1 MSYVANY
8 ESLKRPYICKVLTA
22 SSGEEFHV
30 ALNFS
35 NDSEREEMSAELI
48 YEHLENCITYIEDK
62 AKTMSIIALN
72 EPIGTELWPA
82 KGWGELE
89 WANNEIN
96 LWFNYIYYKEEG
108 SLPQSDPINL
118 DIQIGTGESSD
129 DHTHE
134 GTEDHTHDPATG
146 DEIPNA

>member
-72 EPIGTELWPA
+72 EPVGTEQWPA

-96 LWFNYIYYKEEG
+96 LWFNYIYYKAEG
-108 SLPQSDPINL
+108 SLPQSDPINM

-134 GTEDHTHDPATG
+134 GAEDHTHDPATG

>member
-8 ESLKRPYICKVLTA
+8 ESLNRPYICKVLTA
-22 SSGEEFHV
+22 SSGEEFHI

-62 AKTMSIIALN
+62 AKTMSVIALN
-72 EPIGTELWPA
+72 EPIGTEQWPA

-89 WANNEIN
+89 WANAEIN

-108 SLPQSDPINL
+108 SLPQSDPINM
-118 DIQIGTGESSD
+118 DIQIGTSESSD

-134 GTEDHTHDPATG
+134 GAEDHTHDPATG

>member
-108 SLPQSDPINL
+108 SLPQSDPINM

-134 GTEDHTHDPATG
+134 GAEDHTHDPATG

>member
-8 ESLKRPYICKVLTA
+8 ESLKRPYICKILTA

-62 AKTMSIIALN
+62 AKTMSIIPLN
-72 EPIGTELWPA
+72 EPIGMEPWPA

-89 WANNEIN
+89 WANAEIN
-96 LWFNYIYYKEEG
+96 LWFNYIYYKAEG
-108 SLPQSDPINL
+108 SIPVSGPLDLTITTTTTEESESDH
-118 DIQIGTGESSD
+118 
-129 DHTHE
+129 DHDHDHE
-134 GTEDHTHDPATG
+134 EPTA
-146 DEIPNA
+146 NA

>member
-108 SLPQSDPINL
+108 SLPQSDSINL

-134 GTEDHTHDPATG
+134 GAEDHTHDPATG